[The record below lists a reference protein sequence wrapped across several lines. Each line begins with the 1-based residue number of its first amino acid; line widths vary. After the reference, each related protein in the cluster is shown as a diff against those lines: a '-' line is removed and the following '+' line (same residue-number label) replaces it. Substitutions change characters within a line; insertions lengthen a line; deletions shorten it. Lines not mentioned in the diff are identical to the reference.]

1 MVGRCSSRSS
11 HCWTVHC
18 MHPCLC
24 LSLSFHLLLQLPLQL
39 GRWTMASDDDDTVV
53 CRGRRGCTV
62 GLDTPMF
69 RRFVVV
75 SCRPG
80 QPPPLPPGL
89 FTQVRVSPRR
99 RMPNKTMEDCK
110 VTWPFFTASPRSSF
124 SLLLSPPLVSRYQCS
139 LCSPPPPYPLSSA
152 PTLMCPPPTFPCRP
166 HYVYSSLKP
175 LSASRET
182 PRATCYMYSDA
193 FTSHPRMCRRT
204 GVT

>member
-75 SCRPG
+75 SPRP
-80 QPPPLPPGL
+80 
-89 FTQVRVSPRR
+89 
-99 RMPNKTMEDCK
+99 
-110 VTWPFFTASPRSSF
+110 A
-124 SLLLSPPLVSRYQCS
+124 
-139 LCSPPPPYPLSSA
+139 PPPYHLDCSPRFASPLVVECRIRQWRTVRSRGLSSPLPHVPRSPCSSHLLSFPA
-152 PTLMCPPPTFPCRP
+152 TSVPCARCRPPILFLLPPP
-166 HYVYSSLKP
+166 
-175 LSASRET
+175 
-182 PRATCYMYSDA
+182 
-193 FTSHPRMCRRT
+193 
-204 GVT
+204 